1 MVGASGASAS
11 GSRGKRRAII
21 IGGSMGGVFAAR
33 YLQRQGWEVD
43 IFERSNVPLVG
54 RGAGIVTHPELRK
67 ALVDIGRS
75 AEEDLGIRFDWR
87 HTFDRDGNII
97 ATYLCPQI
105 CTSWNR
111 LFEILNEVMPKARYH
126 LDKDF
131 VRLEQDSQSI
141 TAHFADGTSVTGDL
155 LVGAD
160 GFRSQVRAV
169 LLPKAQP
176 VYAGYIGWR
185 GLAPEGR
192 FSEPIRKQVI
202 ETFSFY
208 LPPGEQILG
217 YPAAGPEN
225 DLRPGHRAWNIVWY
239 RPTDRATLERYLTD
253 AKGHTHSM
261 SIPPPLIA
269 PEVIAQMRDDAER
282 LLPPQ
287 FREAIRV
294 IDQPFFQPIYDFATP
309 AMAVGRCCLI
319 GDAAFVIRPHV
330 GAGVVKV
337 AQDAETMARCVGAAV
352 DVAEGLKQYEAERH
366 QFGLRLLRHVRRLG
380 SYIRRGFDTPEQ
392 QARAMTFAEPQALM
406 ADTATLDFLRR
417 PELVD

>member
-1 MVGASGASAS
+1 MAGT
-11 GSRGKRRAII
+11 GKAGRKAII

-33 YLQRQGWEVD
+33 YLQKQGFDVE
-43 IFERSNVPLVG
+43 IFERSSVPLVG

-75 AEEDLGIRFDWR
+75 AEEDLGISFDWR
-87 HTFDRDGNII
+87 HTFDRQGNIV
-97 ATYLCPQI
+97 ASYRCPQI

-111 LFEILNEVMPKARYH
+111 LFEILNEVLPKADYH
-126 LDKDF
+126 LNKDF
-131 VRLEQDSQSI
+131 VRLEQDDKKV
-141 TAHFADGTSVTGDL
+141 TAYFADGTSATGDL

-160 GFRSQVRAV
+160 GFRSQVRGV
-169 LLPKAQP
+169 LLPEAQP
-176 VYAGYIGWR
+176 VYSGYIGWR
-185 GLAPEGR
+185 GLAPEER
-192 FSEPIRKQVI
+192 FSEPVRKQII

-208 LPPGEQILG
+208 LPPGEQFLG

-239 RPTDRATLERYLTD
+239 RPTDRETLARYLTD

-269 PEVIAQMRDDAER
+269 PQVIASMRAAAEE

-287 FREAIRV
+287 FAEAIRV

-309 AMAVGRCCLI
+309 AMAIGRCCLI

-337 AQDAETMARCVGAAV
+337 AQDAEAMARCVGAADDIV
-352 DVAEGLKQYEAERH
+352 TGLKTYEAERH

-380 SYIRRGFDTPEQ
+380 SYIRREFDNPAQ
-392 QARAMTFAEPQALM
+392 RAKAMTFAEPQAVM
-406 ADTATLDFLRR
+406 AETATLDFLRR
-417 PELVD
+417 PEPVD

>member
-1 MVGASGASAS
+1 MANA
-11 GSRGKRRAII
+11 GKTRRKALI

-33 YLQRQGWEVD
+33 YLQKQGFEVE
-43 IFERSNVPLVG
+43 IFERSSVPLVG

-75 AEEDLGIRFDWR
+75 AEEDLGISFDWR
-87 HTFDRDGNII
+87 HTFDRQGNIVDS
-97 ATYLCPQI
+97 YRCPQI

-111 LFEILNEVMPKARYH
+111 LFEILNEVLPKADYH
-126 LDKDF
+126 LNKDF
-131 VRLEQDSQSI
+131 VRLEQDAHKV
-141 TAHFADGTSVTGDL
+141 TAYFADGTSATGDL

-160 GFRSQVRAV
+160 GFRSQVRGV
-169 LLPKAQP
+169 LLPEAQP
-176 VYAGYIGWR
+176 TYAGYIGWR
-185 GLAPEGR
+185 GLAPEER
-192 FSEPIRKQVI
+192 FSESVRRQII

-225 DLRPGHRAWNIVWY
+225 DLRAGHRAWNVVWY
-239 RPTDRATLERYLTD
+239 RPTDRETLARYLTD
-253 AKGHTHSM
+253 AKGHIHSM

-269 PEVIAQMRDDAER
+269 PQVIASMRAAAEE

-287 FREAIRV
+287 FAEAIRV
-294 IDQPFFQPIYDFATP
+294 IDHPFFQPIYDFATP
-309 AMAVGRCCLI
+309 AMAIGRCCLI

-337 AQDAETMARCVGAAV
+337 AQDAEVMARCLGTSD
-352 DVAEGLKQYEAERH
+352 DVVSGLKAYEAERH

-380 SYIRRGFDTPEQ
+380 SYIRREFDNPAQ
-392 QARAMTFAEPQALM
+392 RAKAMTFAEPQAVM
-406 ADTATLDFLRR
+406 SETATLDFLRR
-417 PELVD
+417 PEPVD